1 MSTALLFLLA
11 ACGGPPE
18 VKVQVQDIWSKP
30 IEGATVYREGQL
42 DRYTTDSSGN
52 AMVVAEVGEIF
63 VLAGKDG
70 YIKELS
76 RFEILEDQDDI
87 PPVTLKL
94 YPEPEDVGFYA
105 VGAKGP
111 YMKLEPSVIKAVG
124 TEMTNVHGLQDSPK
138 VNIPLNQGPV
148 RVVFNTK
155 LTKEEISR
163 QNLRLSKL
171 RFVESTEMTGLLGPV
186 SVGLNLWVADADVD
200 FEVDRLQ
207 SKDDYLITFTLPK
220 EDGVYAF
227 HAQGILDPSKAAEL
241 DKLPDELK
249 VAWSFKAK

>member
-18 VKVQVQDIWSKP
+18 VTVQVQDIWSKP

-42 DRYTTDSSGN
+42 DRYTTDSAGR
-52 AMVVAEVGEIF
+52 ATVVAEVGEIF

-76 RFEILEDQDDI
+76 RFEIAEDQDDI

-94 YPEPEDVGFYA
+94 YPEPDAVGFYA
-105 VGAKGP
+105 VGSKGP
-111 YMKLEPSVIKAVG
+111 YMKLESSVIKAVG
-124 TEMTNVHGLQDSPK
+124 TEMSNVHGLQDSPT
-138 VNIPLNQGPV
+138 VQVPLNQGPV

-155 LTKEEISR
+155 LSKEEISR

-171 RFVESTEMTGLLGPV
+171 RFVEATEMTGLLGPV
-186 SVGLNLWVADADVD
+186 SVGLNLWVADDDVD

-220 EDGVYAF
+220 EEAVYAF